1 MKFGYDFENEND
13 ILHVDLTPLIDVIFM
28 LVIFFILTMSFTSP
42 VIDLTLPNSMA
53 ATVSREKN
61 PDIKICISKDGNFYY
76 QKKSISL
83 IQIKELLDKQK
94 DSYLNIYADKE
105 AKFQSFIEIVDIAK
119 EKRSGKFSITTTD
132 KADD

>member
-42 VIDLTLPNSMA
+42 VIDLTLPNSKA

-83 IQIKELLDKQK
+83 IQIKGQLFK
-94 DSYLNIYADKE
+94 YLC
-105 AKFQSFIEIVDIAK
+105 
-119 EKRSGKFSITTTD
+119 
-132 KADD
+132 

>member
-42 VIDLTLPNSMA
+42 VIDLTLPNSKA

-61 PDIKICISKDGNFYY
+61 LDIKICISKDGNFYY

>member
-42 VIDLTLPNSMA
+42 VIDLTLPNSKA

-61 PDIKICISKDGNFYY
+61 SDIKICISKDGNFYY

-94 DSYLNIYADKE
+94 DSYLNIFADKE

>member
-42 VIDLTLPNSMA
+42 VIDLTLPNSKA

-61 PDIKICISKDGNFYY
+61 PDIKICISKDGNF
-76 QKKSISL
+76 
-83 IQIKELLDKQK
+83 
-94 DSYLNIYADKE
+94 
-105 AKFQSFIEIVDIAK
+105 
-119 EKRSGKFSITTTD
+119 
-132 KADD
+132 

>member
-42 VIDLTLPNSMA
+42 VIDLTLPNSKV